1 MLSNIIY
8 HLIYLYILIYHLYLQ
23 PIIVTFLSFDCYS
36 KFLWLRSYN
45 MTFRYLNIQSQHSVI
60 IRFNIYKIESQRKH
74 NTIPKKPRDTRCT
87 KHKKFVSILYESKEN
102 KRDCCYMAFSS
113 ENWGKTL
120 FWANRMQWIL
130 LKYHLTDIYF
140 QVNIK

>member
-60 IRFNIYKIESQRKH
+60 IIRFNIYKIESQRKH
-74 NTIPKKPRDTRCT
+74 RRNLRCT
-87 KHKKFVSILYESKEN
+87 KHKKFVSIYESKEN
-102 KRDCCYMAFSS
+102 KRNCYYMAFSS

-120 FWANRMQWIL
+120 FWPNRMQIIL